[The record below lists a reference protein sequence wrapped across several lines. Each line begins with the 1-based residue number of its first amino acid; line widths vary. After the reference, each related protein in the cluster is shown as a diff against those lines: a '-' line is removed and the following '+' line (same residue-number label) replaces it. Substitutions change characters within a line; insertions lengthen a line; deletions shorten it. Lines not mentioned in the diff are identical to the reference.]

1 YQVSPETALTT
12 AIRFLKETGA
22 HAVKLEGGRRVQRQ
36 AEDLVAAGIPVM
48 AHLGLTPQSVNAF
61 GGYRVQGRG
70 EDGENLLHDA
80 KVLQAAGA
88 FAVVLECVP
97 ADLAARVTEAL
108 AIPTIGIGAGSA
120 CDAQVLV
127 WQDMAGLSPRTAKFV
142 KKYADL
148 ASILGQAATAFA
160 EDVTSG
166 AFPDEDHS
174 YR

>member
-1 YQVSPETALTT
+1 
-12 AIRFLKETGA
+12 
-22 HAVKLEGGRRVQRQ
+22 
-36 AEDLVAAGIPVM
+36 M
-48 AHLGLTPQSVNAF
+48 
-61 GGYRVQGRG
+61 
-70 EDGENLLHDA
+70 
-80 KVLQAAGA
+80 
-88 FAVVLECVP
+88 VLECVP
-97 ADLAARVTEAL
+97 TSLAARVTEAL
-108 AIPTIGIGAGSA
+108 TIPTIGIGAGPA

-166 AFPDEDHS
+166 AFPDEEHS

>member
-1 YQVSPETALTT
+1 MPAATSSSTWCAT
-12 AIRFLKETGA
+12 RFLKETGV
-22 HAVKLEGGRRVQRQ
+22 HAVKLEGGQRVAHQV
-36 AEDLVAAGIPVM
+36 EELVAAGIPVM

-70 EDGENLLHDA
+70 EDGERLLHDA
-80 KVLQAAGA
+80 KALQTAGA

-97 ADLAARVTEAL
+97 TALAARVTEAL
-108 AIPTIGIGAGSA
+108 TIPTIGIGAGPS

-127 WQDMAGLSPRTAKFV
+127 WQDMAGLSPRTARFV

-160 EDVTSG
+160 EDVISG